1 MPIKP
6 ENRHRY
12 PANWKEVQAREQV
25 MSNYVLPKAKNNT
38 PPKAE
43 GDSHE

>member
-12 PANWKEVQAREQV
+12 PPRSEWRHIRERI
-25 MSNYVLPKAKNNT
+25 LKRAKL
-38 PPKAE
+38 
-43 GDSHE
+43 SV